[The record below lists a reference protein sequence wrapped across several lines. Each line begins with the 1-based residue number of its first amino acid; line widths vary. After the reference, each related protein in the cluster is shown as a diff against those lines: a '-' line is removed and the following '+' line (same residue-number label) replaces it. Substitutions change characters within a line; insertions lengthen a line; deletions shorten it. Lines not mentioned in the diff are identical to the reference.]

1 MSKRTFVYDAKRAEK
16 NARHHYLTATRVHAA
31 KASAVG
37 VQRLCEYLRSSA
49 PKSEEDWSAIA
60 DLIEWFEAQLHQR
73 RGRPKGWVRDQR
85 QEARLCMAFLV
96 RDGKRGYGKRI
107 RQKKVV
113 RPQDNVEDRLIKRAI
128 KLVEREYPKMPDKIE
143 VYELRKFK
151 ARLPQWVTEYVCDFM
166 SKAREEMRSLG
177 QGLRDRQPY

>member
-1 MSKRTFVYDAKRAEK
+1 
-16 NARHHYLTATRVHAA
+16 
-31 KASAVG
+31 
-37 VQRLCEYLRSSA
+37 
-49 PKSEEDWSAIA
+49 
-60 DLIEWFEAQLHQR
+60 
-73 RGRPKGWVRDQR
+73 
-85 QEARLCMAFLV
+85 MAFLV